1 MKSPYAD
8 KIPEMYNTEV
18 VALAKNRFT
27 DAETQLAIAKW
38 GYKLGQSYLAA
49 NENITDEAA
58 KVLWGHRGYVLKSE
72 LLRRG
77 RIKLKKQEYAE
88 VYRKYFKNNRRS
100 HWRMMSAFLGGGYWE
115 RAKSENL
122 TPSGLLEEIY
132 ADLPEEE
139 HRSYTLERFIMH
151 QNCSLELAIKISTI
165 ADPVAG
171 NNYYQHSFDS
181 QRQKALMRVAEITKQ
196 QLES

>member
-8 KIPEMYNTEV
+8 KIPEMYNSEV

-27 DAETQLAIAKW
+27 DAETQIAIAKW

-58 KVLWGHRGYVLKSE
+58 EILWNHRGYVLKSE

-77 RIKLKKQEYAE
+77 RIKLKKQEYTE

-100 HWRMMSAFLGGGYWE
+100 HWRMMSAFLGGGYWSV
-115 RAKSENL
+115 KTGENR
-122 TPSGLLEEIY
+122 TPSELLDEIY
-132 ADLPEEE
+132 NDLPEEE
-139 HRSYTLERFIMH
+139 HRHYTIERFIQH
-151 QNCSLELAIKISTI
+151 QNCSLELAIKISTLP
-165 ADPVAG
+165 DPDG
-171 NNYYQHSFDS
+171 QGYYAQSFDFL
-181 QRQKALMRVAEITKQ
+181 RQKALLKVAEITKK
-196 QLES
+196 QLEG

>member
-1 MKSPYAD
+1 MTSPYAD
-8 KIPEMYNTEV
+8 KIPQMYNTEV

-27 DAETQLAIAKW
+27 DAETQLAIANW

-77 RIKLKKQEYAE
+77 RIKLKKQEYTE

-100 HWRMMSAFLGGGYWE
+100 LWRMMSAFLGGGYWQNHHE
-115 RAKSENL
+115 DNL
-122 TPSGLLEEIY
+122 TPPDLLEEIY
-132 ADLPEEE
+132 NDLPAEEM
-139 HRSYTLERFIMH
+139 RSYTLERFIAH
-151 QNCSLELAIKISTI
+151 QNCPLEVAIKISTLP
-165 ADPVAG
+165 DPDG
-171 NNYYQHSFDS
+171 QRYYAQSFDHL
-181 QRQKALMRVAEITKQ
+181 RQKALMKVAEITKK
-196 QLES
+196 QLEG